1 MRLFEKLVFKQ
12 EISANLKSIIG
23 KDQFAYRTGSNTT
36 MAIIKCQ
43 HQWLKWLEDEEVDFV
58 RVISFDFSKAFDS
71 VPHDILCE
79 KLKRTCLNPY
89 ITNWIIDFLTN
100 RRQRVVVDGIETDF
114 LEINRGVPQG
124 TVIGPFLFSLMVN
137 DISLEDP
144 EKNLLTKF
152 ADDLTVSAPVK
163 ISEGS
168 AIEEVKNI
176 KVRASENRMALNMS
190 KTWEM
195 VVRGRT
201 NKLPPPQI
209 DNIERKSWLNL
220 LGMLLQDDP

>member
-1 MRLFEKLVFKQ
+1 
-12 EISANLKSIIG
+12 
-23 KDQFAYRTGSNTT
+23 

-58 RVISFDFSKAFDS
+58 IVISFDFSKAFGS

-79 KLKRTCLNPY
+79 KLKRTHLNPY
-89 ITNWIIDFLTN
+89 ITNWIIFTA
-100 RRQRVVVDGIETDF
+100 
-114 LEINRGVPQG
+114 
-124 TVIGPFLFSLMVN
+124 FLFSLMVN

-144 EKNLLTKF
+144 ERNLLTQF

-163 ISEGS
+163 ISEDS

-176 KVRASENRMALNMS
+176 KVWASENRMTLNMS
-190 KTWEM
+190 KAWEM
-195 VVRGRT
+195 VVRGKT

-209 DNIERKSWLNL
+209 DNIERKT
-220 LGMLLQDDP
+220 G

>member
-1 MRLFEKLVFKQ
+1 M
-12 EISANLKSIIG
+12 
-23 KDQFAYRTGSNTT
+23 
-36 MAIIKCQ
+36 
-43 HQWLKWLEDEEVDFV
+43 
-58 RVISFDFSKAFDS
+58 
-71 VPHDILCE
+71 
-79 KLKRTCLNPY
+79 
-89 ITNWIIDFLTN
+89 
-100 RRQRVVVDGIETDF
+100 VVDGIETDF

-137 DISLEDP
+137 DISLEDSGR
-144 EKNLLTKF
+144 NLLTKF

-163 ISEGS
+163 ISEDS

-176 KVRASENRMALNMS
+176 KVWASENRLTLNMS

-195 VVRGRT
+195 VVRGRI

-220 LGMLLQDDP
+220 LGMLLQDDPCNWDMQVDNLLSKAARRMYILRVCRFRFRFIKKLLEWQFETSWKTQVYIVDSNSKMYIEITYKLILQVTNYYNKIYE